1 MTSPAAQDLLDLLRM
16 IDPELAEPAIGPLQR
31 LVGTPALTPNLV
43 VALVGPSGT
52 GKSALFNVLAGAA
65 IAEVGTLRPT
75 TRDTEVWPIG
85 SRGLVLIDTPPF
97 ETEPEVVIHTL
108 DRTDLAVIVLTPERY
123 ADAVVQELTHELER
137 RGVPTVVALNRVP
150 GDPALAAAITVDVIA
165 SLEGEVTIVPE
176 GRGGVVDGG
185 MLRDRIASIGRS
197 ETVARRDLGAVVFI
211 EDQIEI
217 VAQQIEDRDAQ
228 LDGLLDTAER
238 TLADA
243 RFERGSLAAAA
254 RFPWPL
260 AVKTLLDT
268 VATTTTRAM
277 ESIAGEPSLDP
288 AMASVA
294 QAAIERA
301 GPVDAAPLDRWK
313 DEVTD
318 DALAHLRQPALHPFR
333 RRAVEQQLWRLC
345 ADLAMLPD
353 RRIRAALG
361 DEVAQLRMTGNRSL
375 TAALRSATER
385 RIEEFMDAL
394 GTASPVSGHDLRQA
408 VATLAKETGE
418 RVETALRAGA
428 DRDERDA
435 DD

>member
-16 IDPELAEPAIGPLQR
+16 LDPELAEPAVGPLQR

-52 GKSALFNVLAGAA
+52 GKSALFNVLAGAD

-75 TRDTEVWPIG
+75 TKDTEVWPIG

-97 ETEPEVVIHTL
+97 DADPDTVIHTI
-108 DRTDLAVIVLTPERY
+108 DRTDLAVLVLTPDRY
-123 ADAVVQELTHELER
+123 ADLTVRDLIHELDR
-137 RGVPTVVALNRVP
+137 RGVPTVLALNRVP

-176 GRGGVVDGG
+176 SRSGALEGG
-185 MLRDRIASIGRS
+185 MLRDRIASLGRS

-217 VAQQIEDRDAQ
+217 VAQQIEDRDAR
-228 LDGLLDTAER
+228 LDALLDTAER

-268 VATTTTRAM
+268 VSTTTTRAM
-277 ESIAGEPSLDP
+277 ESIVKDPSLHP
-288 AMASVA
+288 SMAAVA
-294 QAAIERA
+294 RVAVEAA
-301 GPVDAAPLDRWK
+301 GPVDAAPLDQWK
-313 DEVTD
+313 AEVTE
-318 DALAHLRQPALHPFR
+318 DALAHMRQPALHPLR
-333 RRAVEQQLWRLC
+333 RRAVEQQVWRLC
-345 ADLAMLPD
+345 ADIALLPD

-361 DEVAQLRMTGNRSL
+361 EEVAQLRLLGNRSL

-385 RIEEFMDAL
+385 RIEEFIDAL
-394 GTASPVSGHDLRQA
+394 GTGSAVSGHDLRQA
-408 VATLAKETGE
+408 VAALAKETGE
-418 RVETALRAGA
+418 RVDMALKRT
-428 DRDERDA
+428 DDE
-435 DD
+435 

>member
-16 IDPELAEPAIGPLQR
+16 IEPELAEPVVGPLQR

-52 GKSALFNVLAGAA
+52 GKSILFNVLAGAD
-65 IAEVGTLRPT
+65 IASVGTLRPT

-97 ETEPEVVIHTL
+97 EIDPELVIHTL
-108 DRTDLAVIVLTPERY
+108 DRTDLAVLVLTPERY
-123 ADAVVQELTHELER
+123 ADANVRDLTHELDR
-137 RGVPTVVALNRVP
+137 RGVPTVLALNRVP

-176 GRGGVVDGG
+176 ARGGAIDGG
-185 MLRDRIASIGRS
+185 MLRDRIASVGRS

-217 VAQQIEDRDAQ
+217 VAQQIEDHDAR
-228 LDGLLDTAER
+228 LDALLDSAER

-268 VATTTTRAM
+268 VSTTTTRAM
-277 ESIAGEPSLDP
+277 ESIVKDPTLHPS
-288 AMASVA
+288 MAAVA
-294 QAAIERA
+294 QAAVDRA

-313 DEVTD
+313 DEVTE
-318 DALAHLRQPALHPFR
+318 DAVAHLRQAALHPFR
-333 RRAVEQQLWRLC
+333 RRSVEQQMWRLC

-394 GTASPVSGHDLRQA
+394 GTGSPVSGHDLRQA
-408 VATLAKETGE
+408 VAALAKETGE
-418 RVETALRAGA
+418 RVELALR
-428 DRDERDA
+428 RTDEQDE